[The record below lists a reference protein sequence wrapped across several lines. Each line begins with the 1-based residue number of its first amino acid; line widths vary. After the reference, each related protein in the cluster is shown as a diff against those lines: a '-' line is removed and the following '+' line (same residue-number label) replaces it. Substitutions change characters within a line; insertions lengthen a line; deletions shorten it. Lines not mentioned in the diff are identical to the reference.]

1 MDHPATDRRARHEGA
16 AAVTLSEQI
25 EANKLTIA
33 ELEAVVSILDEV
45 VSIGIP
51 DDAPLSGALKAA
63 TAKMHWH
70 IAASRNEVEY
80 S

>member
-1 MDHPATDRRARHEGA
+1 M
-16 AAVTLSEQI
+16 TLSEQI

-33 ELEAVVSILDEV
+33 ELEAVVKVLDDFKLERRHTV
-45 VSIGIP
+45 
-51 DDAPLSGALKAA
+51 LKAA
-63 TAKMHWH
+63 LAKMHWH

>member
-1 MDHPATDRRARHEGA
+1 MKLHEA
-16 AAVTLSEQI
+16 LK
-25 EANKLTIA
+25 ANQFTIA

-63 TAKMHWH
+63 ATKMHWH
-70 IAASRNEVEY
+70 IAASRNEVDYDPSPEQV
-80 S
+80 